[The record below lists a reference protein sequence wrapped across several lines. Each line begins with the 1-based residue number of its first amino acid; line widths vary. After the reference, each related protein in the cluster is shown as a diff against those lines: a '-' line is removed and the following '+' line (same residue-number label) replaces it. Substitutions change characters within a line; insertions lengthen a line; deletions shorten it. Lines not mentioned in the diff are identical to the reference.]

1 MPPRSIYSSLVDVGL
16 ALVTPH
22 LARKKA
28 FLIGIKAREVH
39 GSHQDI
45 RRFRDLLIG
54 KFGFQSS
61 DIIIM
66 LDDEGSIQPT
76 KVNITAALQTFLLGQ
91 RPGDLFVFA
100 YAGHAKQ
107 VICRD
112 GSERDNKDESII
124 TCDELERD
132 DAFRTI
138 LDDVLHNYLVKPL
151 APGCTLVA
159 FLDSCHSETLLD
171 LKHHV
176 CNRPALPR
184 RILRRA
190 RELIGIPG
198 GRGCHC
204 GGEDKPI
211 LQRLLPAYKYSERNS
226 QSCICFSAC
235 KDSET
240 IFEAEGYSML
250 NTIIGVL
257 EKEPS
262 PKLETLRS
270 TLGKSAREIYRI
282 ARSSNQGRRTDDEKE
297 MQPGIVRWA
306 PQISSMEPLQMQGRL
321 KL

>member
-28 FLIGIKAREVH
+28 FLIGIKAREVY

-112 GSERDNKDESII
+112 GSERDNMDESII
-124 TCDELERD
+124 TCDELERE

-198 GRGCHC
+198 AAVATTAMRTNRFCSGFCPRINIPSATP
-204 GGEDKPI
+204 KV
-211 LQRLLPAYKYSERNS
+211 
-226 QSCICFSAC
+226 ICFSAC

-270 TLGKSAREIYRI
+270 TLGKSAREIYRR

-297 MQPGIVRWA
+297 MQPGVVRWA

>member
-198 GRGCHC
+198 AAVATAAARTNRFCSGFCPRINIPSVTP
-204 GGEDKPI
+204 KV
-211 LQRLLPAYKYSERNS
+211 
-226 QSCICFSAC
+226 ICFSAC